1 MAVRLLMEEFH
12 LSFFVNRGRPPAEVR
27 EVRRVLRSTAFR
39 RELRSLLS
47 TLTERIE
54 PLQRLT
60 FKVSW

>member
-1 MAVRLLMEEFH
+1 MAARLLMEEFH
-12 LSFFVNRGRPPAEVR
+12 LSFFVTRGRPSAEVR

-39 RELRSLLS
+39 RELRSLLT

-54 PLQRLT
+54 PLQRVT